1 MQRQQITAYYKL
13 LFIYST
19 NRNFHSNKAES
30 TEQHIR
36 KTTITWC
43 FNRIT
48 VYFITKPNF
57 TTRNN
62 IELPADTSS
71 SVTFKGVWLKK
82 HEPGCPK
89 KNSNKPDDRRSVSVS
104 HSATGS
110 CLSAAWMTSDPTA
123 ECCNL
128 EAIRRGGWLA
138 WLASWAKID
147 SWEMLEHLV
156 KDTKTLQKFTAHGS
170 CIYISWWPAKMKRNS
185 PKGSLSWLHV
195 TRVREG
201 RASLSGNLSIF
212 KSIPQMCFTALDRE
226 SD

>member
-128 EAIRRGGWLA
+128 EAIRKGGGGRWLA
-138 WLASWAKID
+138 GLASLMSKDWFLRDARTSSQRHKNSAKIYCP
-147 SWEMLEHLV
+147 W
-156 KDTKTLQKFTAHGS
+156 K
-170 CIYISWWPAKMKRNS
+170 
-185 PKGSLSWLHV
+185 LH
-195 TRVREG
+195 
-201 RASLSGNLSIF
+201 IH
-212 KSIPQMCFTALDRE
+212 
-226 SD
+226 